1 MESTTVMK
9 LPSIR
14 GFGAFRPKN
23 QAKWL
28 HQRAEVASNIQL
40 AAAEATLPQEPHSK
54 QTSTHPSTRL
64 SLGGELPSCA
74 TSFSPGNKYTTAF
87 PIPNQTVFDLR
98 HRFFVFPSA
107 ARANHANRLAFL
119 STELIAR
126 NATPPSLGTITLF
139 KKFTIRSR
147 VEAISPVFDRRDR
160 LPFHANGEPC
170 GSHTKA
176 TITVK
181 TVLSK
186 RTACPPCSSAGGA
199 KSGNSR
205 RFFLSIH
212 MQARTRSEL

>member
-1 MESTTVMK
+1 MPYVPES
-9 LPSIR
+9 S
-14 GFGAFRPKN
+14 
-23 QAKWL
+23 
-28 HQRAEVASNIQL
+28 EVASSSVRNSHPTFGQRQRRQ
-40 AAAEATLPQEPHSK
+40 PCPRSRK

-74 TSFSPGNKYTTAF
+74 ASFSPGNKYTTAF
-87 PIPNQTVFDLR
+87 SIPNQTVFDLQ
-98 HRFFVFPSA
+98 HRFFAFPSA
-107 ARANHANRLAFL
+107 ARANRANRLAFL
-119 STELIAR
+119 SAELFAR
-126 NATPPSLGTITLF
+126 NATPPRLGTITLF

-170 GSHTKA
+170 DTHTGS
-176 TITVK
+176 TITATTALLRK
-181 TVLSK
+181 
-186 RTACPPCSSAGGA
+186 TACPPCSSAGGA